1 MNDDTPYD
9 IEINNQHTYD
19 CVDEVMLRNGIG
31 EALRRFEVAGAEISI
46 AVVSDAEI
54 AALHQEYLNISG
66 PTDVLTFDL
75 STAPSDPQAPRRIEG
90 EVVLSAETAMRCASA
105 NKHSPAAELALY
117 AVHGLL
123 HLLGMNDKNEQEAAD
138 MHRLEDEILVAVGI
152 GRVFGESSSCA

>member
-1 MNDDTPYD
+1 MNDDGPYD
-9 IEINNQHTYD
+9 IEINNPHAYD
-19 CVDEVMLRNGIG
+19 WVDPAMLRNSIG

-46 AVVSDAEI
+46 AVVSDNEI
-54 AALHQEYLNISG
+54 ATLHQEYLNISG

-75 STAPSDPQAPRRIEG
+75 SAAPSDSQAPRGLEG
-90 EVVLSAETAMRCASA
+90 ELVLSAETAMRCALQ

-123 HLLGMNDKNEQEAAD
+123 HLLGMNDKDEQEAAK
-138 MHRLEDEILVAVGI
+138 MHRLEDEILMAVGV